1 MLFLF
6 ILQLLLLI
14 SSLFYC
20 RRILLYIIHLLNI
33 SCCDFAL
40 VFCWVFSFVLN
51 ACAINAANLYTDLF
65 FETGILYSVTDLNS
79 KQHNTHLTWK
89 TLIHTH
95 IQTKITLQRVRLL
108 LSKRISQNAISF
120 IRLYIEF
127 CLNIYTIYTHILIQ
141 SMNSHL
147 YLFCLLLSIASY
159 CRFVWMLRSFVLR
172 HFYVFVYFMRKR
184 LKLRHIAV
192 SDPNTCFILHLFYC
206 FSFPLFCWCCLYHTA
221 WRNTSA

>member
-6 ILQLLLLI
+6 ILLLLLLI

-120 IRLYIEF
+120 IRLYIEI
-127 CLNIYTIYTHILIQ
+127 CLNIYTLYTHILTDTVNEF
-141 SMNSHL
+141 SFVFV
-147 YLFCLLLSIASY
+147 LFIAFNCFLLS
-159 CRFVWMLRSFVLR
+159 LR
-172 HFYVFVYFMRKR
+172 MN
-184 LKLRHIAV
+184 A
-192 SDPNTCFILHLFYC
+192 
-206 FSFPLFCWCCLYHTA
+206 
-221 WRNTSA
+221 